1 MLAADACRFDVPRT
15 VLFEEEIV
23 VLPCSSRD
31 EVSVETCR
39 LECVFERAGFFHDFN
54 SLQLGVED
62 YLHLVFAAG
71 FRCYLPINARKFAVC
86 LVNERRQISLA
97 VL

>member
-1 MLAADACRFDVPRT
+1 MDACRFGIQRT
-15 VLFEEEIV
+15 VLFEEEII
-23 VLPCSSRD
+23 VLPYVSRD
-31 EVSVETCR
+31 KVSVESWR
-39 LECVFERAGFFHDFN
+39 LKCVFQRSSFFHDFN

-71 FRCYLPINARKFAVC
+71 LCCYLPVHARQFAVC
-86 LVNERRQISLA
+86 LVDERRQISLA